1 LQPAELTRNDKIQ
14 LHLDLKKNIPYV
26 TKEGKTQLN
35 GKHNFPQQKKFENI
49 IITVYG

>member
-14 LHLDLKKNIPYV
+14 LHLDFKKNIPYV

-35 GKHNFPQQKKFENI
+35 GKHNFPEQKKFENI